1 MVFKVS
7 PFVSKK
13 IWGYEKW
20 VVSTFQAGLSFVDDS
35 DPCFGGAHVL
45 DVLHQ
50 QYPLIIKLIQ
60 ADQTLSVQVH
70 PDDDYAQLHEHC
82 SGKTECWYIL
92 DAVPGAEIVY
102 GLQKD
107 YSVYDLHAAIENNTL
122 EDCLRHVPVAKG
134 DFVFIPAGTVHAIQG
149 GIRLL
154 EVQQACDITYRL
166 YDWGRP
172 RELHIQRALD
182 VVRYLPDMMLSPEH
196 PFRGKATCKYF
207 KLMQK
212 EFSTQGILS
221 FSDFTTPAAKTGWCS
236 LFVLEGSGTLKL
248 VGEES
253 IKVSA
258 EDCIMVQNQ
267 ATLGIIPDGAHPLS
281 LMMIG

>member
-1 MVFKVS
+1 MFKVR

-20 VVSTFQAGLSFVDDS
+20 LVSTLQAGQSFVDDS
-35 DPCFGGAHVL
+35 DSRLGGAYILEAV
-45 DVLHQ
+45 HQ
-50 QYPLIIKLIQ
+50 QYPLLIKLIQ

-92 DAVPGAEIVY
+92 DAVPDAQLVY
-102 GLQKD
+102 GLKKD
-107 YSVYDLHAAIENNTL
+107 YSVYDLHTAIENNTL
-122 EDCLRHVPVAKG
+122 EDYLRYVPVSKG
-134 DFVFIPAGTVHAIQG
+134 DFIFIPAGTVHAIQG

-154 EVQQACDITYRL
+154 EVQQASDITYRL

-207 KLMQK
+207 KLIQK
-212 EFSTQGILS
+212 EFSMRNILS

-236 LFVLEGSGTLKL
+236 LFVLEGSGILDL
-248 VGEES
+248 AGEES
-253 IKVSA
+253 IKVTA
-258 EDCIMVQNQ
+258 EDCIMVQSQ
-267 ATLGIIPDGAHPLS
+267 ATLGVIPEGEHPLS
-281 LMMIG
+281 LIMIG